1 LKAKKAAEK
10 EKPKDE
16 AKVKKLSKDY
26 SDLVQMRLGYE
37 HEIETTEGL
46 LH

>member
-26 SDLVQMRLGYE
+26 NDLVQMRLGYE